1 MAVRPAS
8 LLREARRRSQL
19 SQRDVARRAGVAQ
32 SVISAYEAGRRQP
45 SVPTLARLIEA
56 TGHEL
61 LLDVVPSRDRLR
73 GLPDTPAGRRL
84 RQSRE
89 AVLDAIG
96 QRRAGN
102 VRVFGSVARGDDTA
116 ASDIDILVDLD
127 DGASLLDL
135 IGLERALSELLG
147 AEVDVVPAHA
157 LKPPLRRRVLE
168 EAIPL

>member
-1 MAVRPAS
+1 M
-8 LLREARRRSQL
+8 
-19 SQRDVARRAGVAQ
+19 
-32 SVISAYEAGRRQP
+32 
-45 SVPTLARLIEA
+45 
-56 TGHEL
+56 
-61 LLDVVPSRDRLR
+61 
-73 GLPDTPAGRRL
+73 
-84 RQSRE
+84 
-89 AVLDAIG
+89 
-96 QRRAGN
+96 
-102 VRVFGSVARGDDTA
+102 FGSVARGDDTA